1 MFKEFKKYCQLA
13 LTLDKHIHNEKAIYA
28 IYREKKDNFF
38 SFCVA
43 SIFGFCLIGFPFFA
57 YYLGSNGITGR
68 GWNAINF
75 VLSFFSF
82 FGAIFYMFE
91 YYLYEFS
98 AHFKHDK
105 RLDNYELPS
114 YFISFAFFIHNYEKN
129 KKEARTLYEKITIKK
144 NLEEIRSKSDH
155 LNAREFG
162 ILRDMINKDEEERIV
177 IEESI
182 ISNY

>member
-13 LTLDKHIHNEKAIYA
+13 LVIDKHLQHEKNIYA
-28 IYREKKDNFF
+28 IYREKRDGFF
-38 SFCVA
+38 SFCIA
-43 SIFGFCLIGFPFFA
+43 SIFGFCLVSFPFFA

-75 VLSFFSF
+75 ILSFFSF
-82 FGAIFYMFE
+82 FGALFYLFE
-91 YYLYEFS
+91 YYLHEFS
-98 AHFKHDK
+98 AHFRYDK
-105 RLDNYELPS
+105 RLDNYKLPR
-114 YFISFAFFIHNYEKN
+114 YFISFAFFIRDYEKN
-129 KKEARTLYEKITIKK
+129 KEEARSLYEKITIKK

-162 ILRDMINKDEEERIV
+162 ILRDMINRDEEERIV

-182 ISNY
+182 ISNH

>member
-13 LTLDKHIHNEKAIYA
+13 LNLDKYTQHEKAIYS
-28 IYREKKDNFF
+28 IYGEKKNCFF

-57 YYLGSNGITGR
+57 YYLGSNGITGK
-68 GWNAINF
+68 GWNVINL

-91 YYLYEFS
+91 YYLYKFS

-105 RLDNYELPS
+105 RLDNYQLPS
-114 YFISFAFFIHNYEKN
+114 YFISFAFFIHDYEKN
-129 KKEARTLYEKITIKK
+129 KKEAISLYEKITIKK
-144 NLEEIRSKSDH
+144 NLEEIRSRSDE

-162 ILRDMINKDEEERIV
+162 ILRDMINKDEEERVV

-182 ISNY
+182 ISNH